1 MSGKTSVNPFSWH
14 YADDQGVLVE
24 SPNSWLF
31 VSGQTAMSDE
41 GEPQHPGDLRAQVEL
56 SLANV
61 KTVLRAAGMS
71 LADVVQLNTHVL
83 DIDRFRAEAADVLE
97 REFTAAGVSPPGV
110 LAQVVK
116 LGHPAL
122 VVEIDAI
129 AVR

>member
-14 YADDQGVLVE
+14 YADDQGVLVQ
-24 SPNSWLF
+24 SPTSWLF

-41 GEPQHPGDLRAQVEL
+41 GEPQHPGDLRAQTEL

-83 DIDRFRAEAADVLE
+83 DVDRFRVEAADVFE

-110 LAQVVK
+110 LSQVVK